1 MSKYKYRDK
10 VSGQW
15 FSEAVDEQ
23 RILEF
28 VTRGTLTPYDFV
40 LICENNEDD
49 SKEKKM
55 IRDEFPEAED
65 KWTLLRNIRLKLNK
79 LWEAQ
84 LDEIMAIV
92 SSGLLSK
99 TKEKQRRCETSLKS
113 FRKNFSSDQIKD
125 EIKRLWNDEPSSSF
139 IEDEIKHRMLKGN
152 PKTFDLRPPS
162 SGITEGL
169 LSEEDFKEKFENLE
183 QDLKK
188 PLKKRGVYVFWA
200 GEQVTYVGE
209 ATVGFKKRFNQ
220 HYNDQ
225 KGLTDKYP
233 SDINPSDIYDKWFL
247 HDATKLEL
255 YMLKNLGAQS
265 ISEFESLMIFH
276 HGDPDNNY
284 LPRDNKQSGSSTAPV
299 EVALKIIDTEIRE
312 LKSTADGRS

>member
-1 MSKYKYRDK
+1 MEKKKYKYRDRDNGDWIK
-10 VSGQW
+10 NPVS
-15 FSEAVDEQ
+15 EE
-23 RILEF
+23 RIQEF
-28 VTRGTLTPYDFV
+28 VRRGTLTPYDFV
-40 LICENNEDD
+40 
-49 SKEKKM
+49 KEGESDPQM
-55 IRDEFPEAED
+55 IYNAFPEAKEN
-65 KWTLLRNIRLKLNK
+65 WTLLRNIRLKLNK

-99 TKEKQRRCETSLKS
+99 TKEKQRRCETSLKN
-113 FRKNFSSDQIKD
+113 FRKKFSSDQIKD
-125 EIKRLWNDEPSSSF
+125 EIKRLWSDEPNSSF
-139 IEDEIKHRMLKGN
+139 IEDEIKYRKLKSD
-152 PKTFDLRPPS
+152 PKTFDLRAPS
-162 SGITEGL
+162 SGKKEGL
-169 LSEEDFKEKFENLE
+169 LSEEDFKEKFESLE

-188 PLKKRGVYVFWA
+188 PLKKKGVYVFWA
-200 GEQVTYVGE
+200 GEKVTYVGE

-233 SDINPSDIYDKWFL
+233 SDINPSDINDKWFL

-255 YMLKNLGAQS
+255 YMLKKLGTQS
-265 ISEFESLMIFH
+265 ISEFESLMIFR

-299 EVALKIIDTEIRE
+299 EVALKIIDSEIRE
-312 LKSTADGRS
+312 LKSTANGSP